1 MGYSRPG
8 CDLQLHVEY
17 KYTVVQINTQYNV
30 LMNQMFVNSVSD
42 FILLEFNSFG
52 NVTLYILMLLL
63 CLYYLIR
70 LSTNFQVAF

>member
-30 LMNQMFVNSVSD
+30 LVNHMSL
-42 FILLEFNSFG
+42 I
-52 NVTLYILMLLL
+52 VTLFQLHSSGIPS
-63 CLYYLIR
+63 IR
-70 LSTNFQVAF
+70 